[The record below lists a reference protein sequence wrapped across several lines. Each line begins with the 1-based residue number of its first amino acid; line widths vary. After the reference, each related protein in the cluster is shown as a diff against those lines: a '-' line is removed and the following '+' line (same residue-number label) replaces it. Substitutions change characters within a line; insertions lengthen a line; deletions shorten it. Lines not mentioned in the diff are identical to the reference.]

1 MIKFLKKHKIPL
13 IIFFVALIFRLFI
26 FGALLINYGPGS
38 FYLDNGQGLNN
49 NDAQYYILIAK
60 NLVEHQ
66 AYSSFIDPPFQPTAY
81 RTPLMPFYFVPFIY
95 LFGFGSIWFGVLIL
109 DIILSLI
116 PVIAYLLAKLFLSQR
131 SAVMVGLLVALEP
144 ALALCTNDVRPD
156 ALLVLLFLLTLYH
169 LILFWQQGKIKNLC
183 YSAIF
188 LGLAALAKPIAVYLL
203 VPFIIFILLR
213 LFFEKIKLKKLV
225 ISIGLLVVI
234 FLAIV
239 FPWLLR
245 NYLVFGSWD
254 FASVVS
260 HGLYGYYTKDFKL
273 ANEPEIQYLPE
284 DRDPTQNLKYQKQ
297 KIDIA
302 LARIKA
308 QPVAYFKSHL
318 LGTARYLFASDL
330 PLFYYSG
337 HQKLLPFNYS
347 PVNDVNVTT
356 EILSGN
362 YKNIL
367 SFIFQPKNFVYLL
380 RHVLFIIFYLVIFS
394 AWLKSFIRDKRIF
407 VTFGLFLALTF
418 YFLFGSGPYVDP
430 TYRIPVIPLLLI
442 IFFYN
447 FEKQKT
453 NWDQKNLIIASGTF
467 SPEVSGQSTFVNN
480 LTKSLPAEL
489 KIKVVAYGKNNEIR
503 ESKIFFV
510 KKDKIRHL
518 RYCLRLK
525 RLAKGGM
532 LIYAQ
537 DLFSSGLPAALAKG
551 RNKLIVRVGGD
562 FLWEKMVNSGKCQVP
577 LSRYYKQPKSLKEKF
592 YLMVYRFIFRRAD
605 KIIFNTDWQ
614 KRLYLDIF
622 EIPSEKTA
630 VISNPLFINTSN
642 HEPRGNYLEGDI
654 IYAGRFV
661 PLKNIKRLIEAFA
674 NIKTLKKLLLI
685 GDGPEKQMLEDLIK
699 DKSRIEIISSLSQAD
714 LHQLVINSYLV
725 VIPSLAEVSP
735 NLALECLAFKKPVL
749 LTKEVGLPEEL
760 KSNFILIDPL
770 SSEDIQ
776 QKIEFLLEKNNYQN
790 YLAKLNQID
799 SKRDFFDVAK
809 EHLEIFK
816 SL

>member
-1 MIKFLKKHKIPL
+1 MTKFLKNHKIPL

-38 FYLDNGQGLNN
+38 FYLDDGQGLND
-49 NDAQYYILIAK
+49 NDAQYYVLIAK

-95 LFGFGSIWFGVLIL
+95 LFGFGSIWLGVLIL
-109 DIILSLI
+109 DIILSLT
-116 PVIAYLLAKLFLSQR
+116 PVIAYFLAKLFLAKR

-169 LILFWQQGKIKNLC
+169 LILFWQQGKRKNLC

-203 VPFIIFILLR
+203 FPFIVFILLR

-234 FLAIV
+234 FIALV

-260 HGLYGYYTKDFKL
+260 HGLYGYYTNDFKL
-273 ANEPEIQYLPE
+273 ANEPEIQYSPQ
-284 DRDPTQNLKYQKQ
+284 DRDPTQSLKYQKQ
-297 KIDIA
+297 KLDIA

-318 LGTARYLFASDL
+318 LGTARYFFASDL

-337 HQKLLPFNYS
+337 HQKLLPFKYN

-356 EILSGN
+356 EVLSGN
-362 YKNIL
+362 YKNVL
-367 SFIFQPKNFVYLL
+367 SFIFNPKNFVYLL
-380 RHVLFIIFYLVIFS
+380 RHILFALFYLVIFL
-394 AWLKSFIRDKRIF
+394 ALLKSFLKDKRVFIIF
-407 VTFGLFLALTF
+407 SLFLALTF

-447 FEKQKT
+447 FEKQKIT
-453 NWDQKNLIIASGTF
+453 WDQKNLIIASGTF
-467 SPEVSGQSTFVNN
+467 SPEVSGQSTFVFN
-480 LTKSLPAEL
+480 LVKFLPADL
-489 KIKVVAYGKNNEIR
+489 QVKVISYGNDQSHDN
-503 ESKIFFV
+503 IFLV
-510 KKDKIRHL
+510 KKDFFRHL
-518 RYCLRLK
+518 RYWWQLK
-525 RLAKGGM
+525 KIAKRQSI
-532 LIYAQ
+532 IYAQ
-537 DLFSSGLPAALAKG
+537 DLFSSGLPASLAKG
-551 RNKLIVRVGGD
+551 KNKLIIRIGGD
-562 FLWEKMVNSGKCQVP
+562 FLWEKMVNSGKCSVP
-577 LSRYYKQPKSLKEKF
+577 LSQYYQQPKSLKERL
-592 YLMVYRFIFRRAD
+592 YLLIYKLILSRCDR
-605 KIIFNTDWQ
+605 IIFNSDWQ
-614 KRLYLDIF
+614 RNLYLAVFKINRA
-622 EIPSEKTA
+622 KTA
-630 VISNPLFINTSN
+630 LITNSLVNPSATKQINN
-642 HEPRGNYLEGDI
+642 NYPTDSVV
-654 IYAGRFV
+654 YAGRFI
-661 PLKNIKRLIEAFA
+661 PLKNLPRLIKAYKKL
-674 NIKTLKKLLLI
+674 KTQKKLLLI
-685 GDGPEKQMLEDLIK
+685 GSGPQRTQLQELAK
-699 DKSRIEIISSLSQAD
+699 DDQRIEIISSLDQPE
-714 LHQLVINSYLV
+714 LRQLILNSYLV
-725 VIPSLAEVSP
+725 VIPSLSEVNP
-735 NLALECLAFKKPVL
+735 NLALECLALKKPVL
-749 LTKEVGLPEEL
+749 LTKENGFAPAL
-760 KSNFILIDPL
+760 KNIFISIDPL
-770 SSEDIQ
+770 SEDDIY
-776 QKIEFLLEKNNYQN
+776 QKMEFLLQEENYQN
-790 YLAKLNQID
+790 YLNKLSAAD
-799 SKRDFFDVAK
+799 FKRDFSDVVK